1 MKVDILVVNVEI
13 EVKRADVDV
22 RGLTSVVEVVIVGVV
37 VDEVSGPAN
46 VEKSRVKMIKYKNKF
61 LNYIIISCVLW
72 LLSLKMTYSY
82 HSRLSAHYLAS
93 KAKP

>member
-1 MKVDILVVNVEI
+1 MKVDILVVNAEI
-13 EVKRADVDV
+13 EVKRTDVDV

-61 LNYIIISCVLW
+61 LFRID
-72 LLSLKMTYSY
+72 K
-82 HSRLSAHYLAS
+82 
-93 KAKP
+93 